1 MLNRE
6 EPENPITSEED
17 CGFEFSEIIEEI
29 AVSEPTLGEV
39 KEATKG
45 LKNGKA
51 PGIDSIIVELLKAD
65 VEVSADKMRQLMIKI
80 WKGFVRLGNN
90 LPKKVILRNARTQE
104 G

>member
-65 VEVSADKMRQLMIKI
+65 VEVSADKMRQLID
-80 WKGFVRLGNN
+80 R
-90 LPKKVILRNARTQE
+90 
-104 G
+104 